1 MIERKIIIGLIV
13 STDYM
18 KSIRSF
24 WDTTLLESA
33 TARQLASWCWE
44 YFERYS
50 KAPVR
55 DIEGIFYTKVKDSNI
70 PEETITDIE
79 SILNGLSDEYEK
91 GDINLVYLIDET
103 KLHFTRRRLELHVS
117 NIKAYLVS
125 NDLKTAEQEACNY
138 KPVPNSSEN
147 DIDLSSEVALQ
158 HVEDA
163 FRISN
168 QNLVAYPGVLG
179 KFWNDQFVRG
189 GLVAF
194 LAPEKRGKTFQLI
207 DIAMRA
213 CKQNR
218 RVAFFQAGD
227 LTEATLI
234 KRICIYLAWKS
245 DKEKYCRSHFQPVRD
260 CIKNQLNECN
270 HEDRV
275 CKFGIFEGMTES
287 ELKDVTLP
295 VLIESYKNNPEYL
308 PCHHCEDYATKRY
321 GTPWIKEIPQATP
334 LSMKESKNIVK
345 NFFMTN
351 ERRFKVSTHPN
362 NTLSLTQIRAKLD
375 IWEKEDEFV
384 PDVIIIDYA
393 DLLATDKRME
403 FRHQQNEIWKGLRRL
418 SQEKGQPLVVT
429 ATQADA
435 ASYEKGRLRLSNFSE
450 DKRKYGHVTAFFGL
464 NQDPKGREK
473 AIGIMRINELILRED
488 EFDMSREITILQ
500 NLRRGRPCLASY
512 W

>member
-1 MIERKIIIGLIV
+1 
-13 STDYM
+13 
-18 KSIRSF
+18 
-24 WDTTLLESA
+24 
-33 TARQLASWCWE
+33 
-44 YFERYS
+44 
-50 KAPVR
+50 
-55 DIEGIFYTKVKDSNI
+55 
-70 PEETITDIE
+70 
-79 SILNGLSDEYEK
+79 
-91 GDINLVYLIDET
+91 
-103 KLHFTRRRLELHVS
+103 
-117 NIKAYLVS
+117 
-125 NDLKTAEQEACNY
+125 
-138 KPVPNSSEN
+138 
-147 DIDLSSEVALQ
+147 
-158 HVEDA
+158 
-163 FRISN
+163 
-168 QNLVAYPGVLG
+168 
-179 KFWNDQFVRG
+179 
-189 GLVAF
+189 
-194 LAPEKRGKTFQLI
+194 
-207 DIAMRA
+207 
-213 CKQNR
+213 
-218 RVAFFQAGD
+218 
-227 LTEATLI
+227 
-234 KRICIYLAWKS
+234 
-245 DKEKYCRSHFQPVRD
+245 
-260 CIKNQLNECN
+260 
-270 HEDRV
+270 
-275 CKFGIFEGMTES
+275 
-287 ELKDVTLP
+287 
-295 VLIESYKNNPEYL
+295 
-308 PCHHCEDYATKRY
+308 
-321 GTPWIKEIPQATP
+321 
-334 LSMKESKNIVK
+334 MKESKNIVK